1 MKTSVSV
8 IAVMFLVTLLGFGV
22 MAYAHSPGGWGGNM
36 MGQGGHMTGQGSHMM
51 GYGYDRKFLD
61 ETADLRR
68 ELHNKKF
75 EYFETIR
82 NTDTTPEAVGRLER
96 DIDELQKKLYEKTP
110 RTAYGKYGGQGCW

>member
-22 MAYAHSPGGWGGNM
+22 MAYAHSQGGWGGHM
-36 MGQGGHMTGQGSHMM
+36 MGQGVPMM
-51 GYGYDRKFLD
+51 GYNSPANGYDRKFLD

-75 EYFETIR
+75 EYFEVNR
-82 NTDTTPEAVGRLER
+82 NQGTTPEALGRLER
-96 DIDELQKKLYEKTP
+96 EIDELQKKLYEKASSP
-110 RTAYGKYGGQGCW
+110 AYGKYGGRGCW

>member
-51 GYGYDRKFLD
+51 DMVMTGSSL
-61 ETADLRR
+61 T
-68 ELHNKKF
+68 
-75 EYFETIR
+75 
-82 NTDTTPEAVGRLER
+82 RLL
-96 DIDELQKKLYEKTP
+96 I
-110 RTAYGKYGGQGCW
+110 